1 MSEDG
6 INGRAGYI
14 VLTPCLNPLGKA
26 TKRKSPNIE
35 IHDIFLKLKLWYRF
49 PIFGPFVPELDC
61 LGTVGLLPK
70 FLSLLDFFFYA
81 KISPHPTTIYAAVTC
96 LC

>member
-1 MSEDG
+1 MSVDGINRPEDG

-35 IHDIFLKLKLWYRF
+35 IHDIFFETEAFVQIPHFR
-49 PIFGPFVPELDC
+49 PFC
-61 LGTVGLLPK
+61 SRT
-70 FLSLLDFFFYA
+70 
-81 KISPHPTTIYAAVTC
+81 
-96 LC
+96 